1 MRMTV
6 NQVCNGFIAGH
17 FLDRLRNFP
26 CIGLR
31 RVHHDDTAI
40 VNKKHRLDLVVRNHV
55 ETASEVLETVPLGWV
70 DGRALSGSRHIEVFG
85 GPYAYRRNRRQVRR
99 RWKTCIVEFNAAPEG
114 NRIPSPKA
122 VELPDFACVTSH
134 RSSVYGA
141 SPVPLCAR
149 SRISASGVASRT
161 FTGLVFLSHE
171 LSSTHLH
178 FIRECL
184 TGRSSCFAA
193 RQPNAKA
200 HGVKQS
206 KSLVVTQYA
215 EPLLPTSAENQN
227 R

>member
-1 MRMTV
+1 MLDSNRMQRTHD
-6 NQVCNGFIAGH
+6 NRTEETEQLH
-17 FLDRLRNFP
+17 
-26 CIGLR
+26 IGIG
-31 RVHHDDTAI
+31 DTF
-40 VNKKHRLDLVVRNHV
+40 V
-55 ETASEVLETVPLGWV
+55 
-70 DGRALSGSRHIEVFG
+70 
-85 GPYAYRRNRRQVRR
+85 
-99 RWKTCIVEFNAAPEG
+99 
-114 NRIPSPKA
+114 
-122 VELPDFACVTSH
+122 SH
-134 RSSVYGA
+134 RSSVDGA

-215 EPLLPTSAENQN
+215 EPLLPTSGENQN

>member
-1 MRMTV
+1 MLDSNRMRRTHD
-6 NQVCNGFIAGH
+6 NRTEETKQLH
-17 FLDRLRNFP
+17 
-26 CIGLR
+26 IGIG
-31 RVHHDDTAI
+31 DTF
-40 VNKKHRLDLVVRNHV
+40 V
-55 ETASEVLETVPLGWV
+55 
-70 DGRALSGSRHIEVFG
+70 
-85 GPYAYRRNRRQVRR
+85 QVRR

-134 RSSVYGA
+134 RSSVDGA

-193 RQPNAKA
+193 PAKRQSARSQTVQIPCGDA
-200 HGVKQS
+200 VRR
-206 KSLVVTQYA
+206 T
-215 EPLLPTSAENQN
+215 TSSN
-227 R
+227 

>member
-1 MRMTV
+1 MQRLKE
-6 NQVCNGFIAGH
+6 IA
-17 FLDRLRNFP
+17 FLPQKRSSSQISLVLR
-26 CIGLR
+26 
-31 RVHHDDTAI
+31 AI
-40 VNKKHRLDLVVRNHV
+40 VRR
-55 ETASEVLETVPLGWV
+55 SMVP
-70 DGRALSGSRHIEVFG
+70 
-85 GPYAYRRNRRQVRR
+85 RQCR
-99 RWKTCIVEFNAAPEG
+99 
-114 NRIPSPKA
+114 
-122 VELPDFACVTSH
+122 
-134 RSSVYGA
+134 
-141 SPVPLCAR
+141 CAR

-215 EPLLPTSAENQN
+215 EPLLPTSGENQN